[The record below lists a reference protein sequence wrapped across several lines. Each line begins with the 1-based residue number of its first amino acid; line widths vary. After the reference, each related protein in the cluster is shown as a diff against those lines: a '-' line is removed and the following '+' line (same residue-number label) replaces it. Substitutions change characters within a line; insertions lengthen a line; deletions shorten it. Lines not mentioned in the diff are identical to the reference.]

1 VKSSK
6 PGRLLERAYI
16 EAFVVGLCIGLAA
29 LLIDRWVGDAGWP
42 TRIATLTA
50 VGGLLCLVQFGITRL
65 WRK

>member
-6 PGRLLERAYI
+6 PGRILERAYI
-16 EAFVVGLCIGLAA
+16 EALVVGLCIGLAA
-29 LLIDRWVGDAGWP
+29 LLIDEWVGDAGWL
-42 TRIATLTA
+42 TRIVALLV